1 MTNERLDKLETK
13 SVYQEDFLER
23 LSSELRTQ
31 QKEIIA
37 LKEELKFLK
46 DSLQADH
53 LEEGNQKPPHY

>member
-23 LSSELRTQ
+23 LGSELRIQ

-37 LKEELKFLK
+37 LKEELKLLK
-46 DSLQADH
+46 DSLQPDH
-53 LEEGNQKPPHY
+53 IEEGNQKPPHY

>member
-13 SVYQEDFLER
+13 SVYQEDFLEK

-37 LKEELKFLK
+37 LKEELKLLK

-53 LEEGNQKPPHY
+53 IEEGNQKPPHY